1 MTSKEPRKVLTN
13 ADIVTLRKPPEKQGA
28 VDHPLGTPVNPM
40 VNSVVNSMVRSETGH
55 KNMLHLIHLRWMAL
69 LGQILTISISTLV
82 MGIALPMLQIVTV
95 LVLLTSFNIGSHLRW
110 HEERTV
116 SNTELFLAL
125 LVDVGSLTALLYFTG
140 GIKNPFAF
148 LYLLQVILSAVLLR
162 PASTWSIVLITI
174 LCLGGLS
181 VYYEPLM
188 LPLNSEYQFPG
199 LYEQGLL
206 LCFAINAA
214 LLVFFI
220 SRIGAN
226 LRAGDAYLA
235 SLQQRAMEEEH
246 IVRMGLLASGA
257 AHELGTPMATMSVIL
272 GDWKHLP
279 EVEQSKD
286 LQDDIAEL
294 QTQLL
299 RCKSIVSGILMSAG
313 EARGESSSSTQLD
326 EFLNDLVDEWRESR
340 PNSSSLKF
348 SCTLPEGLLIA
359 FDSTIQQMIFNV
371 LDNALEASP
380 KLVQFDAQ
388 LVGEYLELM
397 IADQG
402 PGFMPDILENIG
414 KPYNSSKG
422 RPGGGLGMFL
432 VMNVVRTL
440 GGAVKAWNRE
450 EGGAVVLIQIPLKS
464 IVLEEG

>member
-1 MTSKEPRKVLTN
+1 MNTN
-13 ADIVTLRKPPEKQGA
+13 STISRQ
-28 VDHPLGTPVNPM
+28 
-40 VNSVVNSMVRSETGH
+40 TGH

-69 LGQILTISISTLV
+69 LGQILTLLIATLV
-82 MGIALPMLQIVTV
+82 LGISLPMLHIVTV

-110 HEERTV
+110 HEEQAV

-125 LVDVGSLTALLYFTG
+125 LVDVASLTALLYFTG

-162 PASTWSIVLITI
+162 PASTWSIVFITTG
-174 LCLGGLS
+174 CLGGLS
-181 VYYEPLM
+181 VYHEPLI

-220 SRIGAN
+220 SRISAN

-235 SLQQRAMEEEH
+235 SLQQRAVEEEH

-279 EVEQSKD
+279 EVKSNTE
-286 LQDDIAEL
+286 LQEDIAEL

-299 RCKSIVSGILMSAG
+299 RCKSIVSGILMTAG
-313 EARGESSSSTQLD
+313 EARGESSSSTQL
-326 EFLNDLVDEWRESR
+326 EAYLNDLVDEWRETR
-340 PNSSSLKF
+340 PNGGGLSF
-348 SCTLPEGLLIA
+348 SCTLPEGLEIA

-380 KLVQFDAQ
+380 KSVEFTAQ
-388 LVGEYLELM
+388 VEGDSLTLM
-397 IADQG
+397 VADQG
-402 PGFMPDILENIG
+402 AGFKPEILENIG

-432 VMNVVRTL
+432 VMNVARTL
-440 GGAVKAWNRE
+440 GGTVKAWNRE
-450 EGGAVVLIQIPLKS
+450 EGGAVVRIEIPLNS
-464 IVLEEG
+464 IVLENGQA

>member
-1 MTSKEPRKVLTN
+1 MSIKEPRKVVTN
-13 ADIVTLRKPPEKQGA
+13 ADIVTLRKPPERLDALPEQN
-28 VDHPLGTPVNPM
+28 LGPKLNQHL
-40 VNSVVNSMVRSETGH
+40 NSMVRSETGH

-82 MGIALPMLQIVTV
+82 MDIALPMLQIVTV

-181 VYYEPLM
+181 VYHEPLM

-220 SRIGAN
+220 TRIGAN

-235 SLQQRAMEEEH
+235 SLQQRAVEEEH

-272 GDWKHLP
+272 GDWMHLP
-279 EVEQSKD
+279 EVKQSQELKED
-286 LQDDIAEL
+286 LAEL

-313 EARGESSSSTQLD
+313 EARGESSSSTLLD
-326 EFLNDLVDEWRESR
+326 DYLNDLVDEWRETR
-340 PNSSSLKF
+340 PNNAALTF
-348 SCTLPEGLLIA
+348 SCNVPEGLSIA

-388 LVGEYLELM
+388 VVGDYLELM
-397 IADQG
+397 VADHG
-402 PGFMPDILENIG
+402 PGFLPDILENIG
-414 KPYNSSKG
+414 QPYNSSKG

-440 GGAVKAWNRE
+440 GGSVKAWNRE
-450 EGGAVVLIQIPLKS
+450 EGGAVVLICIPLQS
-464 IVLEEG
+464 IVLEEGQA

>member
-1 MTSKEPRKVLTN
+1 MSAKESRKVVTN
-13 ADIVTLRKPPEKQGA
+13 ADIVTLRKSPEMLDASQDQNASSK
-28 VDHPLGTPVNPM
+28 VNPL
-40 VNSVVNSMVRSETGH
+40 VNSLVRSETGH

-69 LGQILTISISTLV
+69 AGQILTILISTLV
-82 MGIALPMLQIVTV
+82 VGIALPMLQILTV

-125 LVDVGSLTALLYFTG
+125 LVDVASLTALLYFTG

-162 PASTWSIVLITI
+162 PASTWSIVLITV

-181 VYYEPLM
+181 VYHEPLM

-220 SRIGAN
+220 SRISAN
-226 LRAGDAYLA
+226 LRAGDAYLS
-235 SLQQRAMEEEH
+235 SLQQRAMEEDH

-272 GDWKHLP
+272 GDWKLLP
-279 EVEQSKD
+279 EVAQSKD
-286 LQDDIAEL
+286 LQEDIAEL
-294 QTQLL
+294 QIQLL

-313 EARGESSSSTQLD
+313 EARGESSSSTHLD
-326 EFLNDLVDEWRESR
+326 AYLNDLVDEWRETR
-340 PNSSSLKF
+340 ANGACLTF
-348 SCTLPEGLLIA
+348 SCTLPEGLTIA
-359 FDSTIQQMIFNV
+359 VDSTIQQMIFNV

-380 KLVQFDAQ
+380 KGLRFDAQ
-388 LVGEYLELM
+388 VEGNSLVLM
-397 IADQG
+397 VADQG
-402 PGFMPDILENIG
+402 PGFMPEILDNIG

-432 VMNVVRTL
+432 VMNVARTL
-440 GGAVKAWNRE
+440 GGTVKAWNRE
-450 EGGAVVLIQIPLKS
+450 EGGAVVLIQIPLSS
-464 IVLEEG
+464 IVLENGQA